1 MKTSIT
7 TPTSRVRAKV
17 RSVAVS
23 LCCLSAFVLAAG
35 LHAQMSPFFNRFAG
49 NLNGDDMNY
58 MIAAGEQLYG
68 KGNVGDG
75 ASDTWL
81 NPKSGNGGTITVLQS
96 FARDGMPCRK
106 VRYDVRLAGHTDTR
120 SYTADWCKTPG
131 GVWKML
137 S

>member
-1 MKTSIT
+1 M
-7 TPTSRVRAKV
+7 VRPKV
-17 RSVAVS
+17 RSVTMS
-23 LCCLSAFVLAAG
+23 LCCLSIFMFAAA
-35 LHAQMSPFFNRFAG
+35 LHAQVSPFFNRFAG

-68 KGNVGDG
+68 KSNVADG

-96 FARDGMPCRK
+96 FTRDGMPCRK
-106 VRYDVRLAGHTDTR
+106 VRYDIRLAGHTDTR
-120 SYTADWCKTPG
+120 PYTVDWCKTQG